1 MCSLYRVVK
10 PRVPLPI
17 SPLGRREQWS
27 TEIKVLPVQA
37 FFQSLGEKG
46 TIFRW
51 KEMMIQLS
59 QSEKPTES
67 RNRNLPPTPKSGL
80 QEPGNLAR
88 EGLEERRLE
97 TDAHL
102 GLNSDRPRLD
112 SIKKHAQARSS
123 ELSTAS
129 VLASSSSRGDE

>member
-27 TEIKVLPVQA
+27 TEIKLPPYSRS
-37 FFQSLGEKG
+37 FNLGGG

-88 EGLEERRLE
+88 EGLEERKLE

-112 SIKKHAQARSS
+112 SIKNHAQARNS
-123 ELSTAS
+123 ELSTS
-129 VLASSSSRGDE
+129 SILASSSSRGDE

>member
-1 MCSLYRVVK
+1 MEGDDDPTLTE
-10 PRVPLPI
+10 
-17 SPLGRREQWS
+17 RETDGIKKQKS
-27 TEIKVLPVQA
+27 T
-37 FFQSLGEKG
+37 
-46 TIFRW
+46 
-51 KEMMIQLS
+51 
-59 QSEKPTES
+59 
-67 RNRNLPPTPKSGL
+67 PTPKSGL